1 MSGDGP
7 VLNGAAAM
15 GDAKD
20 HPLKKIIAARKAV
33 ELAKA
38 EEQRTE
44 EPKPGLSGS
53 AAKWPDARQA
63 LKDEIVEA
71 NKVFS
76 SAGIAYKYEFQELPP
91 RGADCVA
98 KGTLQLISRAW
109 GTLLLC
115 TIEAPNS
122 GGILCS
128 CGGIVRNLV
137 SETLG
142 LEATRE
148 AWRRLLTKYYEM
160 VG

>member
-1 MSGDGP
+1 
-7 VLNGAAAM
+7 M

-20 HPLKKIIAARKAV
+20 HPLKKIIAARRAA

-38 EEQRTE
+38 QGQRTE
-44 EPKPGLSGS
+44 EPKPEPRGP
-53 AAKWPDARQA
+53 AAKLWPDARQA

-71 NKVFS
+71 NKAFS
-76 SAGIAYKYEFQELPP
+76 SAEVDCRYEFQELQQPGP
-91 RGADCVA
+91 DCIA
-98 KGTLQLISRAW
+98 KGTLHLISGAR

-128 CGGIVRNLV
+128 CGGIMRNLV

-148 AWRRLLTKYYEM
+148 AWRRILTKYYEM